1 MIPVLTPD
9 EMAVADAAASES
21 AEVLVDRAGAAVA
34 RAALNLMGGAYGR
47 RVVVVAGK
55 GSNGADGRVAAARL
69 ERRGVRTT
77 VVDAADAPG
86 RLPVADLVVDAAY
99 GTGLGRSYEAPATD
113 APVLAVDLPSGV
125 DGLTGEARGAPTSAQ
140 RTVTFT
146 ALKPGLLFADGPG
159 LAGRVEVADI
169 GLDTSSARTHLVDD
183 DDVARLVPNRPD
195 DTHKWANAC
204 WVVAGSVGMEGAAA
218 LAAEAA
224 QRAGAGYVRLSTPGW
239 GEAKAPVEV
248 VRYPVD
254 SVPGP
259 DHADLERFAALV
271 VGPGLGTSEEV
282 AEGVRRLVDGVNR
295 PLVVDGDAL
304 TALAGTTIR
313 PGPQAVLT
321 PHDGEFERLA
331 EQSPGSDRIGA
342 VRSLAGRTGS
352 VVLLKGPTTVV
363 AHPDGRVLLAAAG
376 DRRLA
381 TAGSGDVLAGIL
393 GAFLARGAGALE
405 AAAAAAHVHG
415 RLLDGLP
422 ATGVVAGDLSARLVD
437 VLVALGVDGSGQT
450 VA

>member
-1 MIPVLTPD
+1 
-9 EMAVADAAASES
+9 
-21 AEVLVDRAGAAVA
+21 
-34 RAALNLMGGAYGR
+34 
-47 RVVVVAGK
+47 
-55 GSNGADGRVAAARL
+55 
-69 ERRGVRTT
+69 
-77 VVDAADAPG
+77 
-86 RLPVADLVVDAAY
+86 
-99 GTGLGRSYEAPATD
+99 
-113 APVLAVDLPSGV
+113 V

-140 RTVTFT
+140 HTVTFA

-183 DDVARLVPNRPD
+183 DDVARLVPNRPE

-224 QRAGAGYVRLSTPGW
+224 QRAGAGYVRLSTPGC
-239 GEAKAPVEV
+239 GEAEAPVEV

-282 AEGVRRLVDGVNR
+282 AEGVRRLVDGVDR

-304 TALAGTTIR
+304 TALVGTTIR

-437 VLVALGVDGSGQT
+437 VLVALGVDGSGRT

>member
-1 MIPVLTPD
+1 
-9 EMAVADAAASES
+9 MAVADAAASES

-113 APVLAVDLPSGV
+113 APVLAVDLPAGV
-125 DGLTGEARGAPTSAQ
+125 DGLTGEARGAPTAAQ
-140 RTVTFT
+140 RTVTCP

-224 QRAGAGYVRLSTPGW
+224 QRASAGCSSCSTW
-239 GEAKAPVEV
+239 VF
-248 VRYPVD
+248 Y
-254 SVPGP
+254 
-259 DHADLERFAALV
+259 L
-271 VGPGLGTSEEV
+271 
-282 AEGVRRLVDGVNR
+282 
-295 PLVVDGDAL
+295 
-304 TALAGTTIR
+304 
-313 PGPQAVLT
+313 
-321 PHDGEFERLA
+321 
-331 EQSPGSDRIGA
+331 
-342 VRSLAGRTGS
+342 
-352 VVLLKGPTTVV
+352 
-363 AHPDGRVLLAAAG
+363 
-376 DRRLA
+376 
-381 TAGSGDVLAGIL
+381 
-393 GAFLARGAGALE
+393 
-405 AAAAAAHVHG
+405 
-415 RLLDGLP
+415 
-422 ATGVVAGDLSARLVD
+422 
-437 VLVALGVDGSGQT
+437 
-450 VA
+450 